1 MKMKKVFAAVL
12 AATMVV
18 SSGTTALAAG
28 SGSAAP
34 AGSGSSSSVVTED
47 FVSAPTGGGWSDNSS
62 SGTGSSAV
70 DEAIKATVKSAGAA
84 INVAG
89 SSVKTSI
96 AGAYAAKEVQG
107 VAVIDS
113 LADVKA
119 NLGLKN
125 GQTPYIMV
133 FDTSAK
139 KSPLAMACVD
149 AAAEALGG
157 EVAAVLNVDLGAKE
171 KGKLITLSDGS
182 AAMVAGL
189 PKGVDTSK
197 TVSVICVRPGGT
209 TTILEDKDAN
219 PATVTFDV
227 AAGLGT
233 YAIVMK

>member
-1 MKMKKVFAAVL
+1 MKMKKAFAALL

-34 AGSGSSSSVVTED
+34 AASGSSSGTVAEDVIAPAAGTSQSDNGGSGSS
-47 FVSAPTGGGWSDNSS
+47 A
-62 SGTGSSAV
+62 AV
-70 DEAIKATVKSAGAA
+70 EAVRAAVKAAGAA
-84 INVAG
+84 VNVAG

-96 AGAYAAKEVQG
+96 AGAYAAKGVQG
-107 VAVIDS
+107 VAVVDS
-113 LADVKA
+113 LENVKS
-119 NLGLKN
+119 

-133 FDTSAK
+133 FDTNAK
-139 KSPLAMACVD
+139 RSPKAMACVD
-149 AAAEALGG
+149 VAAAALGG

-171 KGKLITLSDGS
+171 KGRFITLSNGS
-182 AAMVAGL
+182 AAMVVGL
-189 PKGVDTSK
+189 PKGVDTTK
-197 TVSVICVRPGGT
+197 TVSVVCVRPGGT

-219 PATVTFDV
+219 PNTVTFDV